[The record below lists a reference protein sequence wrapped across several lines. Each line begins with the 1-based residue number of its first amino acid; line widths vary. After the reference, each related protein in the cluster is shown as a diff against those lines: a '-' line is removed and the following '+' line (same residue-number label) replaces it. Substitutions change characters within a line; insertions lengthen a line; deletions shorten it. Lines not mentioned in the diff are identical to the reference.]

1 MVYSTIMETKHNGHQ
16 LFSPHCQKLRQNFQ
30 SYGQE
35 NCSASTLSETTP
47 ELSVIWTGKL
57 FSPHCQK
64 LHQNFQSNGPENGSA
79 STFRNY
85 TKTVSHMDRKIVKR
99 PLSETTPELSVIW
112 TRKLFSLRCQ
122 KLRQNFLSYGPENG
136 SASPVRNYAIN
147 FSHMD
152 LKIIQPRHCQKQ
164 RHNFQ
169 GYGPEESNVGSNI

>member
-1 MVYSTIMETKHNGHQ
+1 MDLKIIQ
-16 LFSPHCQKLRQNFQ
+16 PRHCQKLRQNFPL
-30 SYGQE
+30 Y
-35 NCSASTLSETTP
+35 
-47 ELSVIWTGKL
+47 
-57 FSPHCQK
+57 
-64 LHQNFQSNGPENGSA
+64 GPENGSA

-122 KLRQNFLSYGPENG
+122 KLRQNFLSYGPENR